1 MVMQRP
7 TMYKLP
13 GVIEYAKRALVNEQ
27 YTSRIYARLADL
39 YQRSDSQLA
48 TRLTALAREE
58 AMHAEFWRAVLTR
71 HGVSQSIDL
80 PRYHTTVVTFMYKLL
95 GMGLT
100 LKILEIGERDAIE
113 RYALMLRSPD
123 LTADEKEGLL
133 TILADELKHE
143 EDFEEYE
150 ARFKFFIS
158 KVAIFNTQ
166 LSNGLVAIISVATGF
181 AGVYATNLEIIIPS
195 IIVGVMGALST
206 VTGFYFF
213 GRIQN
218 LVKQGILARLRVAT
232 EAIPQLFTDRVQK
245 YMEKKNLSE
254 EITRAIVT
262 EAATNTAYLQQV
274 IAEEE
279 YGIKEESLGN
289 PLTNALYA
297 GLFRV
302 MGTILPLTPYIL
314 GFSTSAAIPISV
326 LITVTLLAINGFLV
340 ALAAELDVRQKVLEL
355 TLSGVILAVLAFLI
369 GRFTAVLRGLM

>member
-7 TMYKLP
+7 TRYKLP

-254 EITRAIVT
+254 ETTRAIVT

>member
-7 TMYKLP
+7 TSHELLD
-13 GVIEYAKRALVNEQ
+13 VIEYAKRALVNEQ
-27 YTSRIYARLADL
+27 RTSWIYAHLADL
-39 YQRSDSQLA
+39 YLYSDSQLA

-58 AMHAEFWRAVLTR
+58 AMHADFWRAFLTR

-80 PRYHTTVVTFMYKLL
+80 PRYRTTVVTYLYKLL

-113 RYALMLRSPD
+113 QYALMLRSHD
-123 LTADEKEGLL
+123 LTADEKQGLL

-166 LSNGLVAIISVATGF
+166 LSNGLVAIISVTTGF
-181 AGVYATNLEIIIPS
+181 AGVYTTNLEIIIPS
-195 IIVGVMGALST
+195 VIVGVMGALSA

-232 EAIPQLFTDRVQK
+232 EAIPQLFTDRVRK

-254 EITRAIVT
+254 ETTRAIVT
-262 EAATNTAYLQQV
+262 ETAMNKAYLHQV

-289 PLTNALYA
+289 PLTNAVYA

-314 GFSTSAAIPISV
+314 GFSTSAAIPISI

-340 ALAAELDVRQKVLEL
+340 ALAAELDIRQKVLEL
-355 TLSGVILAVLAFLI
+355 TLNGVIMAVLAFLI
-369 GRFTAVLRGLM
+369 GRLTVVLRGLM

>member
-1 MVMQRP
+1 MTMQRP
-7 TMYKLP
+7 TSQELP
-13 GVIEYAKRALVNEQ
+13 DLIEHAKKAFVNEQ
-27 YTSRIYARLADL
+27 YTSRIYTRLADL
-39 YQRSDSQLA
+39 YRRSDSRLA
-48 TRLTALAREE
+48 TQLTSLAQEE
-58 AMHAEFWRAVLTR
+58 TTHADFWRTFLTR
-71 HGVSQSIDL
+71 RGVFQSIDR
-80 PRYHTTVVTFMYKLL
+80 PPYRTTAVTYVYKLL
-95 GMGLT
+95 GIGLT
-100 LKILEIGERDAIE
+100 LKILEIGERNAIE
-113 RYALMLRSPD
+113 EYALMLRSPD
-123 LTADEKEGLL
+123 LTADEKQGLL

-143 EDFEEYE
+143 EDFEAYE
-150 ARFKFFIS
+150 DRFKFFIS

-232 EAIPQLFTDRVQK
+232 EAIPHLFTNRVRK
-245 YMEKKNLSE
+245 YMQKKNLSE
-254 EITRAIVT
+254 EATQAIVA
-262 EAATNTAYLQQV
+262 EVAKNTAYLHQV

-302 MGTILPLTPYIL
+302 IGTALPLTPYIL
-314 GFSTSAAIPISV
+314 GVSTSVAIPTSI
-326 LITVTLLAINGFLV
+326 LITITLLAINGFLV
-340 ALAAELDVRQKVLEL
+340 ALAAELDVKQKVLEL
-355 TLSGVILAVLAFLI
+355 TLSGVILAVLAYLI
-369 GRFTAVLRGLM
+369 GKLTAVLRDFV

>member
-1 MVMQRP
+1 MAMQRP
-7 TMYKLP
+7 TSHELP
-13 GVIEYAKRALVNEQ
+13 VVIEYAKRALVNEQ
-27 YTSRIYARLADL
+27 HTSRIYARLANL

-58 AMHAEFWRAVLTR
+58 AMHADFWRAFLTR
-71 HGVSQSIDL
+71 HGVSPSVDL
-80 PRYHTTVVTFMYKLL
+80 PWYRTTVVTYMYKLL

-100 LKILEIGERDAIE
+100 LKVLEIGERDAIE
-113 RYALMLRSPD
+113 QYALMLRSPD
-123 LTADEKEGLL
+123 LTVDEKQGLL

-158 KVAIFNTQ
+158 KVATFNTQ

-181 AGVYATNLEIIIPS
+181 AGVYTTNLEIIIPS
-195 IIVGVMGALST
+195 VIVGVMGALST
-206 VTGFYFF
+206 ITGFYFF

-218 LVKQGILARLRVAT
+218 LVKQDILARLRVAT
-232 EAIPQLFTDRVQK
+232 EAIPQLFTDRVRK
-245 YMEKKNLSE
+245 HMEKKNLSE
-254 EITRAIVT
+254 ETTQAIVT
-262 EAATNTAYLQQV
+262 EAATNKAYLQQV

-279 YGIKEESLGN
+279 YGIKEESLRN

-302 MGTILPLTPYIL
+302 MGTILPLTPYSL
-314 GFSTSAAIPISV
+314 GFSTSVAIPISI
-326 LITVTLLAINGFLV
+326 LITITLLAINGFLV
-340 ALAAELDVRQKVLEL
+340 ALAAELDVKQKVLEL

-369 GRFTAVLRGLM
+369 GRLTVVLRGFI

>member
-80 PRYHTTVVTFMYKLL
+80 PRYRTTVVTFMYKLL

-254 EITRAIVT
+254 ETTRAIVT

>member
-254 EITRAIVT
+254 ETTRAIVT